1 MNFLKSFFASIL
13 GTLTALGLFFVIL
26 LLFVSGIAS
35 IINAPSGLTSVKQN
49 SVLDLNLNYPIV
61 DRAPNFDE
69 FQRFLGLEDEVLGLP
84 DILSA
89 IDKAKDNSSIKG
101 IRLRTDFISAGW
113 AQTRSI
119 RNALNRFKESGKFI
133 YAYGDL
139 YTQKGYYLASVSDSI
154 FLNPVG
160 ILEFKGLA
168 SEVLYYKDFQE
179 EYGVKMEVIR
189 HGKYKSAVEPYLEN
203 EMSAD
208 NRYQIKTLLNDIWET
223 VREEIGEARNLKSK
237 TIDDIINNQR
247 LVVPEDGVNETLID
261 ALVYEDD
268 FDERINTAL
277 EISSSQKTNLASI
290 RQLNN
295 ASSTYNTDIKD
306 RIAVVFARG
315 PIMYGEGTEN
325 MIAQGVFVETL
336 QELAD
341 DDWIKAVVLR
351 VESPGGNAL
360 TSDLLWRAIENLKSK
375 KPVFVSMGNVA
386 ASGGYYI
393 AAGADQIYA
402 DPLSITG
409 SIGVFASLPN
419 IHGMTKKLGINAQ
432 TVETHQNAL
441 GYSFFQPLSETFKQ
455 RTIKSIENTYNTF
468 KQRVIDGRGLTSAE
482 VESIAQ
488 GRVWSG
494 KQALNVGLVDHLG
507 GLQDAIMAAAKAA
520 NIENYNIVNYPKF
533 EEDLESVLSAA
544 LPSIESKLTWMQWVP
559 KNLRQQLQ
567 HTDPKN
573 PLLSVQMLI
582 PFDLSIE

>member
-1 MNFLKSFFASIL
+1 MNFLKSFLVSIL

-26 LLFVSGIAS
+26 LLFISGIAS
-35 IINAPSGLTSVKQN
+35 IMNAPSGLTSIKQN
-49 SVLDLNLNYPIV
+49 SVLDLNLNYPVV

-89 IDKAKDNSSIKG
+89 IDKARDNSSING

-223 VREEIGEARNLKSK
+223 VREEIGEARDLKSK

-247 LVVPEDGVNETLID
+247 IVVPEDGVNETLID

-268 FDERINTAL
+268 FDESIKTAL

-315 PIMYGEGTEN
+315 PIIYGEGTEN

-375 KPVFVSMGNVA
+375 KTVFVSMGNVA

-393 AAGADQIYA
+393 AAGADKIYA

-494 KQALNVGLVDHLG
+494 KQAMNVGLVDHLG
-507 GLQDAIMAAAKAA
+507 GLQDAIIAAAKAA

-533 EEDLESVLSAA
+533 EEDLESVLSGA

>member
-268 FDERINTAL
+268 FDERIKTAL

-507 GLQDAIMAAAKAA
+507 GLQDAIIAAAKAA

-533 EEDLESVLSAA
+533 EEDLESVLSGA
-544 LPSIESKLTWMQWVP
+544 LPSIELKLTWMQWVP

-567 HTDPKN
+567 HTDFKN

>member
-268 FDERINTAL
+268 FDERIKTAL

>member
-1 MNFLKSFFASIL
+1 MNFLKSFFVSIL

-26 LLFVSGIAS
+26 LLFISGIAS
-35 IINAPSGLTSVKQN
+35 IMNAPSGLTSIKQN
-49 SVLDLNLNYPIV
+49 SVLDLNLNYPVV

-223 VREEIGEARNLKSK
+223 VREEIGEARDLKSK

-247 LVVPEDGVNETLID
+247 IVVPEDGVNETLID

-268 FDERINTAL
+268 FDESIKTAL

-315 PIMYGEGTEN
+315 PIIYGEGTEN

-375 KPVFVSMGNVA
+375 KTVFVSMGNVA

-393 AAGADQIYA
+393 AAGADKIYA

-494 KQALNVGLVDHLG
+494 KQAMNVGLVDHLG
-507 GLQDAIMAAAKAA
+507 GLQDAIIAAAKAA

-533 EEDLESVLSAA
+533 EEDLESVLSGA

>member
-1 MNFLKSFFASIL
+1 MNFLKSFFVSIL

-89 IDKAKDNSSIKG
+89 IDKARDNSSING

-223 VREEIGEARNLKSK
+223 VREEIGEARDLKSK

-247 LVVPEDGVNETLID
+247 IVVPEDGVNETLID

-268 FDERINTAL
+268 FDESIKTAL

-315 PIMYGEGTEN
+315 PIIYGEGTEN

-375 KPVFVSMGNVA
+375 KTVFVSMGNVA

-393 AAGADQIYA
+393 AAGADKIYA

-494 KQALNVGLVDHLG
+494 KQAMNVGLVDHLG
-507 GLQDAIMAAAKAA
+507 GLQDAIIAAAKAA

-533 EEDLESVLSAA
+533 EEDLESVLSGA

>member
-268 FDERINTAL
+268 FDERIKTAL

-360 TSDLLWRAIENLKSK
+360 TSDLLWRAIVNLKSK

-533 EEDLESVLSAA
+533 EEDLESVLSGA
-544 LPSIESKLTWMQWVP
+544 LPSIELKLTWMQWVP

-567 HTDPKN
+567 HTDFKN

>member
-26 LLFVSGIAS
+26 LLFVFGIAS

-139 YTQKGYYLASVSDSI
+139 FTQKGYYLASVSDSI

-160 ILEFKGLA
+160 VLEFKGLA

-533 EEDLESVLSAA
+533 EEDLESVLSGA

-582 PFDLSIE
+582 PFHISIE

>member
-1 MNFLKSFFASIL
+1 MNFLKSFFVSIL

-26 LLFVSGIAS
+26 LLFISGIAS
-35 IINAPSGLTSVKQN
+35 IMNAPSGLTSIKQN
-49 SVLDLNLNYPIV
+49 SVLDLNLNYPVV

-89 IDKAKDNSSIKG
+89 IDKARDNSSING

-223 VREEIGEARNLKSK
+223 VREEIGEARDLKSK

-268 FDERINTAL
+268 FDESIKTAL

-315 PIMYGEGTEN
+315 PIIYGEGTEN

-375 KPVFVSMGNVA
+375 KTVFVSMGNVA

-393 AAGADQIYA
+393 AAGADKIYA

-494 KQALNVGLVDHLG
+494 KQAMNVGLVDHLG
-507 GLQDAIMAAAKAA
+507 GLQDAIIAAAKAA

-533 EEDLESVLSAA
+533 EEDLESVLSGA

>member
-26 LLFVSGIAS
+26 LLFVFGIAS

-533 EEDLESVLSAA
+533 EEDLESVLSGA

>member
-1 MNFLKSFFASIL
+1 MNFLKSFFVSIL

-26 LLFVSGIAS
+26 LLFISGIAS
-35 IINAPSGLTSVKQN
+35 IMNAPSGLTSIKQN
-49 SVLDLNLNYPIV
+49 SVLDLNLNYPVV

-89 IDKAKDNSSIKG
+89 IDKARDNSSING

-223 VREEIGEARNLKSK
+223 VREEIGEARDLKSK

-247 LVVPEDGVNETLID
+247 IVVPEDGVNETLID

-268 FDERINTAL
+268 FDESIKTAL

-315 PIMYGEGTEN
+315 PIIYGEGTEN

-375 KPVFVSMGNVA
+375 KTVFVSMGNVA

-393 AAGADQIYA
+393 AAGADKIYA

-482 VESIAQ
+482 VESIAK

-494 KQALNVGLVDHLG
+494 KQAMNVGLVDHLG
-507 GLQDAIMAAAKAA
+507 GLQDAIIAAAKAA

-533 EEDLESVLSAA
+533 EEDLESVLSGA

>member
-1 MNFLKSFFASIL
+1 MNFLKSFFVSIL

-26 LLFVSGIAS
+26 LLFISGIAS
-35 IINAPSGLTSVKQN
+35 IMNAPSGLTSIKQN
-49 SVLDLNLNYPIV
+49 SVLDLNLNYPVV

-89 IDKAKDNSSIKG
+89 IDKARDNSSIKG

-223 VREEIGEARNLKSK
+223 VREEIGEARDLKSK

-247 LVVPEDGVNETLID
+247 IVVPEDGVNETLID

-268 FDERINTAL
+268 FDESIKTAL

-315 PIMYGEGTEN
+315 PIIYGEGTEN

-375 KPVFVSMGNVA
+375 KTVFVSMGNVA

-507 GLQDAIMAAAKAA
+507 GLQDAIIAAAKAA

-533 EEDLESVLSAA
+533 EEDLESVLSGA

>member
-26 LLFVSGIAS
+26 LLFISGIAS
-35 IINAPSGLTSVKQN
+35 IMNAPSGLTSVKQN
-49 SVLDLNLNYPIV
+49 SVLDLNLNYPVV
-61 DRAPNFDE
+61 DRAANFDE
-69 FQRFLGLEDEVLGLP
+69 FQHFLGLEDEVLGLP

-89 IDKAKDNSSIKG
+89 IDKARNNSSIKG

-154 FLNPVG
+154 FLNPIG

-237 TIDDIINNQR
+237 TIDNIINNQR
-247 LVVPEDGVNETLID
+247 IVVPEDGVNETLID

-268 FDERINTAL
+268 FDESIKTAL
-277 EISSSQKTNLASI
+277 EISSSQKIHLASI

-351 VESPGGNAL
+351 LESPGGNAL

-375 KPVFVSMGNVA
+375 KPIFVSMGNVA

-441 GYSFFQPLSETFKQ
+441 GYSFFQPISETFKQ

-468 KQRVIDGRGLTSAE
+468 KKRVIDGRGLTSAE

-507 GLQDAIMAAAKAA
+507 GLQDAIIAAAKAA

-533 EEDLESVLSAA
+533 EEDLESVLSGV

-559 KNLRQQLQ
+559 KNLRQQFQ